1 MASGVVR
8 VLIADDQ
15 PEFREAAATL
25 IDLIEPFKVV
35 ASVADAES
43 AVAFARQ
50 EQVDLVLLDIN
61 MPGIGG
67 VEGAQ
72 RLRQL
77 DAGIRVILMSTYDRN
92 DLPLSVI
99 RSDVAYIHKAALNAE
114 TLLKAWQPLGH
125 PALRYRELK
134 DGRDTC

>member
-1 MASGVVR
+1 MASGLVR

-15 PEFREAAATL
+15 PEFRDAAAMM

-35 ASVADAES
+35 GSFDDAES
-43 AVAFARQ
+43 AIAFARQ
-50 EQVDLVLLDIN
+50 EQVDLVLIDIN

-67 VEGAQ
+67 IEGAAQ
-72 RLRQL
+72 LRQL
-77 DAGIRVILMSTYDRN
+77 DAGIRVILMSTFDSN
-92 DLPLSVI
+92 DLPISVV

-114 TLLKAWQPLGH
+114 TLLKAWQPVEQ
-125 PALRYRELK
+125 PALAYRELN